1 MGLLDERCEFAGIID
16 SSLLL
21 VVVAILVSGMMTT
34 IWRCLVLTFMRK
46 VLGGFPTPD
55 VRYEPFLRPGCVGTG
70 CDIIQTGESVCIL
83 NPYI

>member
-34 IWRCLVLTFMRK
+34 IWRCLVLAYMRK
-46 VLGGFPTPD
+46 VLGGFPDTRRA
-55 VRYEPFLRPGCVGTG
+55 VRTF
-70 CDIIQTGESVCIL
+70 S
-83 NPYI
+83 